1 MRDFHCVCG
10 TRVYFENSECLNCGR
25 ALGFD
30 PDALSVVALDAAGG
44 DGAMPSADADS
55 GARYRFCRNRAQH
68 CNWLVP
74 GASDEPWCLSCRLTA
89 TLPNLSLA
97 ENTTLWARLEAAKR
111 RLLYDLLSLGLP
123 VGGQGGLRFKFLQD
137 KRTNPLVREMHVYTG
152 HRDGVITINV
162 AEADDVA
169 REAIRKAMG
178 ESYRTLL
185 GHLRHESGHYYW
197 PLVVD
202 EPSALAECRR
212 LFGDE
217 RIDYKAA
224 LERHHRQGPPPDWQ
238 SRHISAYASSHPQE
252 DWAECWAH
260 FLHIADTME
269 TARVAGL
276 IAEGAGVGADDWLDQ
291 WSAAVIWLNEL
302 NRSLGLRDPYPFV
315 LNTAT
320 REKLEFIRR
329 RVVCSP
335 SPSSAAAAPRTP
347 A

>member
-1 MRDFHCVCG
+1 MRDFRCACG
-10 TRVYFENSECLNCGR
+10 TRVYFENSQCLTCGC

-30 PDALSVVALDAAGG
+30 PDRLELVAVEPGDTSAIWTIAGSAGG
-44 DGAMPSADADS
+44 AS
-55 GARYRFCRNRAQH
+55 YRLCANREQH
-68 CNWLVP
+68 CNWLLP
-74 GASDEPWCLSCRLTA
+74 AAGAEEYCLSCRLTG

-97 ENTTLWARLEAAKR
+97 GNQTLWARLEAAKR
-111 RLLYDLLSLGLP
+111 RLLYGLLALGLP
-123 VGGQGGLRFKFLQD
+123 VSGGGLRFDFLQD

-162 AEADDVA
+162 AEADDVS

-197 PLVVD
+197 QHVVD
-202 EPSALAECRR
+202 TQDAREECRR

-217 RIDYKAA
+217 RIDYATSLARYYEKGAP
-224 LERHHRQGPPPDWQ
+224 EDWPK
-238 SRHISAYASSHPQE
+238 HYITAYAASHPQE

-269 TARVAGL
+269 TARIAGL
-276 IAEGAGVGADDWLDQ
+276 LPQNGGVTSDDWLDE
-291 WSAAVIWLNEL
+291 WAAAVIWLNEM
-302 NRSLGLRDPYPFV
+302 NRSLGLRDAYPFV
-315 LNTAT
+315 LTPAT

-329 RVVCSP
+329 RVGYSP
-335 SPSSAAAAPRTP
+335 SPP
-347 A
+347 